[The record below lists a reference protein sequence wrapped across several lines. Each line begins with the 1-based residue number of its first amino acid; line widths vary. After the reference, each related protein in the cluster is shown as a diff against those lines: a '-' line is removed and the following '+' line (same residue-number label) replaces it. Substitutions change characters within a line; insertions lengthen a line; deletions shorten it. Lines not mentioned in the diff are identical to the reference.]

1 MTSTYRIEDEPQ
13 SSQFSHLVVNPFWP
27 LLGLM
32 FGGAWLAWPWF
43 VVNGFAV
50 GSPTR
55 WRELGWVIGG
65 FIGSTVLAVT
75 IFVLYNNNVIH
86 SDSSIQYA
94 ILVLL
99 VWKITVSY
107 TVFTLQART
116 FELYEYYGGIVRNG
130 IWVLLL
136 ATFLGRKAVL
146 TLLPFKLWILVMS

>member
-13 SSQFSHLVVNPFWP
+13 PSNFSHLVVNPFWP

-32 FGGAWLAWPWF
+32 LGGSWLAWPWF

-75 IFVLYNNNVIH
+75 ILVLYGNNVIH
-86 SDSSIQYA
+86 SESGIQYA

-116 FELYEYYGGIVRNG
+116 FELYEFYGGIVRNG

-136 ATFLGRKAVL
+136 AFFLGRKAVL
-146 TLLPFKLWILVMS
+146 TLLPFDLWILVMS

>member
-32 FGGAWLAWPWF
+32 FGGTWLAWPWF

-146 TLLPFKLWILVMS
+146 TLLPFELWILVMR